1 MEDFLD
7 RFAQTNAAGEKE
19 FSVVREGLV
28 VGLLS
33 IGTLFGAIVGRYF
46 SDYLGRR
53 KAIAIFCGMFSVGVL
68 IQGEYTLGKG
78 GVSSG
83 RGDRSSRSVW
93 SDQKAHLISQ
103 YLVLSTFLG
112 RAFAPSPL
120 GLYIG
125 SHRLHLLGPDHDG
138 QVHLRMGRRRP
149 VRGGPGVPGRVGSET
164 GQGGLYEYLSVGHH
178 FG

>member
-1 MEDFLD
+1 MPDFLN
-7 RFAQTNAAGEKE
+7 RFAQTSPSGTKE

-68 IQGEYTLGKG
+68 IQGEYRADDGRVLCLRPF
-78 GVSSG
+78 SSG
-83 RGDRSSRSVW
+83 
-93 SDQKAHLISQ
+93 
-103 YLVLSTFLG
+103 LVLSGSLHLDLLPPTTHITLPATLFRPPPPRL
-112 RAFAPSPL
+112 R
-120 GLYIG
+120 

-138 QVHLRMGRRRP
+138 PFHLRLGRRRP
-149 VRGGPGVPGRVGSET
+149 VRRRTRLSGRVGS
-164 GQGGLYEYLSVGHH
+164 
-178 FG
+178 